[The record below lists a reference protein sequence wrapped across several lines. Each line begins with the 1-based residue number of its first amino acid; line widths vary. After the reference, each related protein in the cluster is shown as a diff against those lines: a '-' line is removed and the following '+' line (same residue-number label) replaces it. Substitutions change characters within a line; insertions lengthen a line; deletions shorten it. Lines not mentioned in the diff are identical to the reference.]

1 MNECESC
8 SKEKA
13 TALSYPILGE
23 ENNLLSSNT
32 GPPLFG
38 KTSHPTAQS
47 TVFHELPASPASGC
61 QERWLKCRCLRPT
74 HRPADLGPGKPAS
87 VTFQVILGSW
97 PFTSCCGQCWA
108 QLRLQAPK
116 VKILQAAWG
125 EQVPGLF
132 WVPCSVCKGSSK
144 VPGKVNTEAQNPASI
159 PRCWTRA
166 VFRMVFCSTSG
177 TRVIKSKWGQ
187 SSSWSRPG

>member
-1 MNECESC
+1 MNECKSC

-32 GPPLFG
+32 GSPLFG

-97 PFTSCCGQCWA
+97 RSQAAAVSAEHSYTFRPPKWRSCRQRGASRSLGYFGCLAVYARVHLKCLEKSTQRLRTPRASPGAGRA
-108 QLRLQAPK
+108 QSSVWFSAVLQAH
-116 VKILQAAWG
+116 VW
-125 EQVPGLF
+125 
-132 WVPCSVCKGSSK
+132 
-144 VPGKVNTEAQNPASI
+144 
-159 PRCWTRA
+159 
-166 VFRMVFCSTSG
+166 
-177 TRVIKSKWGQ
+177 
-187 SSSWSRPG
+187 